1 MYKSQPVCLERI
13 SRTAKYV
20 ITELSSTSQPALIL
34 ELESV
39 GAPAATSLKTLL
51 ALHQR
56 LQREP
61 HATKNSG
68 KD

>member
-1 MYKSQPVCLERI
+1 MYKPQIVCLERI
-13 SRTAKYV
+13 SRTAKHV
-20 ITELSSTSQPALIL
+20 AELSSTSQPARIL